1 MRKIFYLLF
10 ISSIFCQVTS
20 DISFNT
26 SKSLS
31 LAGAVVSDP
40 GTIESVF
47 YNPAGLS
54 KIEKSELIIGNT
66 NFYNQSFLT
75 YNYVSY
81 LFCNKKSSENI
92 AITVQNLSVN
102 SDYYLNDNWLNP
114 NNELSSEIAVSL
126 SQGFDLLN
134 DKNST
139 LSIGY
144 SLNYLK
150 LNQGSSAGVSGDG
163 SDGLSSSSIS
173 SVGIDVGVLS
183 SLRKKVTLGA
193 YIKNINSP
201 HLSKGPSM
209 QYLPRKL
216 SIGVTYL
223 PFPQI
228 KTNFQIEKLL
238 GSSENQFRFGIEYEL
253 NQYIL
258 VRTGIQMK
266 PNRYGVGFAYMPN
279 DNMKISFGMLT
290 HPVLSTSNNFDI
302 SIYF

>member
-1 MRKIFYLLF
+1 MKKIIYL
-10 ISSIFCQVTS
+10 ISISLIFSQVTS

-47 YNPAGLS
+47 YNPAGIS
-54 KIEKSELIIGNT
+54 RVNQSELIIGNT
-66 NFYNQSFLT
+66 NFYNQSFLA
-75 YNYVSY
+75 YNYASY
-81 LFCNKKSSENI
+81 IFYNEKSDNV
-92 AITVQNLSVN
+92 AITVQNLSVK
-102 SDYYLNDNWLNP
+102 SDYSDNDDWLNP
-114 NNELSSEIAVSL
+114 NDELTSELCISL

-144 SLNYLK
+144 SLNYLR
-150 LNQGSSAGVSGDG
+150 LNQGSSAGVSGNG
-163 SDGLSSSSIS
+163 IDGLSESSIS
-173 SVGIDVGVLS
+173 SVGIDIGVLS
-183 SLRKKVTLGA
+183 SLRDKVVLGA

-201 HLSKGPSM
+201 HLSKGPSL

-216 SIGVTYL
+216 SIGITYL
-223 PFPQI
+223 PFAQL

-238 GSSENQFRFGIEYEL
+238 GSSDNQFRFGIEYEL
-253 NQYIL
+253 NKQVL
-258 VRTGIQMK
+258 LRTGIQMK
-266 PNRYGVGFAYMPN
+266 PNRYGMGFSYMPN
-279 DNMKISFGMLT
+279 DKMKISFGMLT